1 MTDILSLYKG
11 QSVKDIP
18 TPNFAI
24 VQDKFDANCRHMLN
38 NIQELSRETNVPI
51 KFRAHIKTHKTI
63 QGTLKQ
69 LGVGLLEKPKDAIVV
84 STLMEARSILNYQE
98 KSGKS
103 YVKDICFGIP
113 ASVPSILPEMSSI
126 SQRVESFRI
135 FVDNIEHLDY
145 LVNFGRAAGDK
156 KWSLFIK
163 IDMGTERAGLPN
175 NSADF
180 HELLKKLSTPAVS
193 EVAELYGFYA
203 HAGHSYHVQNIVDAH
218 QLLLDEITAVNE
230 AAKIYS
236 RLHPDIDAK
245 TLTLSVGATPT
256 SNSLKIR
263 DELQLN
269 EYIKNK
275 LVGSLEVHCGN
286 YCMYD
291 LQQFSTGCIEKYEI
305 AGYVLGSVW
314 SAYNQRK
321 EILTNTGVMALTR
334 ESSDVKGHGLCIPS
348 EDIFRND
355 AYNIE
360 WYVDRVS
367 QEHGILRQY
376 HENTDKREEKE
387 TKPLKLDQQIAILP
401 QHACI
406 VMAQFPFYFVLD
418 KDQKVVDVWTP
429 FQKW

>member
-11 QSVKDIP
+11 QTVKDLP
-18 TPNFAI
+18 TPSFVI
-24 VQDKFDANCRHMLN
+24 VEDKVDANCRHMLEN
-38 NIQELSRETNVPI
+38 VSELARETKSSI

-84 STLMEARSILNYQE
+84 STLMEARSILDYQE
-98 KSGKS
+98 KVGKS
-103 YVKDICFGIP
+103 IVKDICFGIP
-113 ASVPSILPEMSSI
+113 ASVPSILPQLSSI

-135 FVDNIEHLDY
+135 FVDNIQHLDN
-145 LVNFGRAAGDK
+145 LVNFGRTAGDK
-156 KWSLFIK
+156 KWSIFIK
-163 IDMGTERAGLPN
+163 IDMGTSRAGLPN
-175 NSADF
+175 DSTDF
-180 HELLKKLSTPAVS
+180 HELLKKLMSPAVS

-203 HAGHSYHVQNIVDAH
+203 HAGHSYHVHSIVDAH
-218 QLLLDEITAVNE
+218 KLLLDEIIAVNE
-230 AAKIYS
+230 AAKTYG
-236 RLHPDIDAK
+236 RLHPEIDVK
-245 TLTLSVGATPT
+245 SLTLSVGATPT

-269 EYIKNK
+269 EYIRTK
-275 LVGSLEVHCGN
+275 LVGSLEIHCGN

-291 LQQFSTGCIEKYEI
+291 LQQYSTGCIEKHEI

-314 SAYNQRK
+314 SAYNERK
-321 EILTNTGVMALTR
+321 EFLTNTGVMTLTR
-334 ESSDVKGHGLCIPS
+334 ESSDIKGHGLCIPTGQ
-348 EDIFRND
+348 IFKSDDLKIN
-355 AYNIE
+355 

-376 HENTDKREEKE
+376 QEGDDEVNGEAIA
-387 TKPLKLDQQIAILP
+387 PLKLDQQIAVLP

-406 VMAQFPFYFVLD
+406 VMAQFPYYFVLD
-418 KDQKVVDVWTP
+418 KNGKVSDVWTP